1 MLTRRVE
8 LIKVVQLWSFSEKL
22 SKRIKKLRDE
32 YFSFERRPTN
42 EVIAY
47 TTGMPWDEV
56 FSYHDWGVVPE
67 MFPFLPAMRDSL
79 KVLAIKVNL
88 PEDFWKESLPIRRAI
103 FFKKVIEEY
112 LPVRILDGELI
123 VGFHFNTALS
133 KCFTKKEAKRWRKV
147 EERWFRSMVK
157 LSDLGVMNCG
167 AIPGHII
174 PNYKKV
180 LEKGFKGI
188 RDELLQWMDKH
199 KNKERKD
206 YVRAMIIAV
215 EAVKRFA
222 ERYAEEADRLAEKE
236 EDDGRRAELLEIA
249 RICRKVP
256 WEPPE
261 TFWEALQALWFTHML
276 VMAAESYPGPG
287 LSYGRLDQY
296 LYPYFKRDIGEG
308 KLTKEFAKEL
318 LCCFWIKHNYAYDY
332 MGKIGNQGI
341 NSGFGQLITI
351 GGIKEDGSDAV
362 NELTWLILEVT
373 EEMNMLEPKLNIR
386 LHKGI
391 SRAFLLR
398 VCQVL
403 ARSQGSPFLLNFDE
417 QSMKGLIWEGISENE
432 VWDYACVGC
441 LENTLQG
448 KDRSGTVDVNI
459 NLAKPL
465 ELVFGMGRDLKTGEM
480 IGVRTKDPKRFKS
493 YEEFEETYF
502 AQLKKCIQITLKLAS
517 EADAIRARWEP
528 VPYLSAL
535 IEGCAEKGIDVRQ
548 GGAVYNFITV
558 EGVGLA
564 TVADSLAAVKK
575 LVFEQREVTM
585 EELVE
590 AINRNFEG
598 FDELQRRLL
607 FKAPKFGNDDDY
619 VDLIARKVSRFW
631 TQEVF
636 KYTSPL
642 TKRRFRGG
650 YLSWNYYID
659 FGPKTAATPDGRP
672 RGRFL
677 SNGVQPVQGMDR
689 KGPTAVVRSV
699 GKLGLETAPNG
710 ASLVISLN
718 PSCVRDYEHLE
729 KLAAFLLA
737 CCEIGITNL
746 QINMISPEILREA
759 QRRPD
764 EYRNLLVRVTGYNAY
779 FVTLG
784 REQQEEIIART
795 CHGL

>member
-1 MLTRRVE
+1 MKARIWSPGGLTERV
-8 LIKVVQLWSFSEKL
+8 
-22 SKRIKKLRDE
+22 KKLRDQ
-32 YFSFERRPTN
+32 YFSFWDRPTN

-47 TTGMPWDEV
+47 TTGAPWDEV

-67 MFPFLPAMRDSL
+67 MFPFLPAIRDSL
-79 KVLAIKVNL
+79 KVLAMKVDL
-88 PEDFWKESLPIRRAI
+88 PEGFWKESLPVRRAI
-103 FFKKVIEEY
+103 FFRRVIEEH

-133 KCFTKKEAKRWRKV
+133 KCFTKEEAEEWRRA
-147 EERWFRSMVK
+147 EERWFRRVVE

-174 PNYKKV
+174 PNYRKV
-180 LEKGFKGI
+180 VERGFRGI
-188 RDELLQWMDKH
+188 RDELLQWM
-199 KNKERKD
+199 ERHTDEAKRD
-206 YVRAMIIAV
+206 YVRAMVIAV

-222 ERYAEEADRLAEKE
+222 ERYAEEAERLAASE
-236 EDDGRRAELLEIA
+236 EDEVRRAELLEIA

-256 WEPPE
+256 WEPAE
-261 TFWEALQALWFTHML
+261 TFWEALQSLWFAHML

-296 LYPYFKRDIGEG
+296 LYAYYKRDVDEG
-308 KLTKEFAKEL
+308 RLTREFAKEL

-351 GGIKEDGSDAV
+351 GGMNKDGSDAV
-362 NELTWLILEVT
+362 NELTWLILEVAY
-373 EEMNMLEPKLNIR
+373 EMNMLEPKLNVR
-386 LHKGI
+386 VHKNI
-391 SRAFLLR
+391 SRSFLLKM
-398 VCQVL
+398 CEVL
-403 ARSQGSPFLLNFDE
+403 ARTQGSPFLINFDE
-417 QSMKGLIWEGISENE
+417 PSMRGLMWEGIPEDE

-465 ELVFGMGRDLKTGEM
+465 ELVFGRGRDLKTGKM
-480 IGVRTKDPKRFKS
+480 IGVKTKDPRKFKS
-493 YEEFEETYF
+493 YEEFEEAYF
-502 AQLKKCIQITLKLAS
+502 AHLKKCIEVTLSLAS

-535 IEGCAEKGIDVRQ
+535 VDGCAEKGIDVRQ
-548 GGAVYNFITV
+548 GGAIYNFITV

-575 LVFEQREVTM
+575 LVFEEREVSM

-590 AINRNFEG
+590 AIKRNFEG

-619 VDLIARKVSRFW
+619 VDEIARKVSRFW

-636 KYTSPL
+636 KHVSPA
-642 TKRRFRGG
+642 TGRRFRGG
-650 YLSWNYYID
+650 YLSWNYFID
-659 FGPKTAATPDGRP
+659 FAPKTAATPDGRP
-672 RGRFL
+672 RGKFL

-689 KGPTAVVRSV
+689 KGPTAVIRSV

-710 ASLVISLN
+710 ASLVITLN
-718 PSCVRDYEHLE
+718 PSSVRDEEHLE
-729 KLAAFLLA
+729 KLAALLLA
-737 CCEIGITNL
+737 CCDLGVTNL
-746 QINMISPEILREA
+746 QVNMLSPEVLREA
-759 QRRPD
+759 QRKPE

>member
-1 MLTRRVE
+1 MMK
-8 LIKVVQLWSFSEKL
+8 IWSPSEKL
-22 SKRIKKLRDE
+22 SERVRKLRDE

-47 TTGMPWDEV
+47 TTGTPWDEV

-67 MFPFLPAMRDSL
+67 LFPFLPAIRDTL
-79 KVLAIKVNL
+79 KTIAVKVEP
-88 PEDFWKESLPIRRAI
+88 PEGFWKESLPVRRAI
-103 FFKKVIEEY
+103 FFRKVVEEY

-123 VGFHFNTALS
+123 VGFNFNTALS
-133 KCFTKKEAKRWRKV
+133 KCFTKKEAKKWRKA
-147 EERWFRSMVK
+147 EEKWFRKMVK

-174 PNYKKV
+174 PNYRKV

-188 RDELLQWMDKH
+188 RDELLQWMEKHEDKE
-199 KNKERKD
+199 KKD
-206 YVRAMIIAV
+206 YVRAMVIAI
-215 EAVKRFA
+215 EAVKRLA
-222 ERYAEEADRLAEKE
+222 ERYAEEAERLAEKE
-236 EDDGRRAELLEIA
+236 ENEERRRELLEIA

-256 WEPPE
+256 WEPAE
-261 TFWEALQALWFTHML
+261 TFWEALQSLWFTHML

-287 LSYGRLDQY
+287 LSHGRFDQY
-296 LYPYFKRDIGEG
+296 MYPYYKRDIEEG
-308 KLTKEFAKEL
+308 RLTKEMAKEL
-318 LCCFWIKHNYAYDY
+318 LRCFWVKHNYAYDY

-351 GGIKEDGSDAV
+351 GGIKKDGSDAV
-362 NELTWLILEVT
+362 NELTWLVLEVA

-386 LHKGI
+386 IHKNI
-391 SRAFLLR
+391 SREFLLKM
-398 VCQVL
+398 CEVL
-403 ARSQGSPFLLNFDE
+403 ARTQGSPFLINFDE
-417 QSMKGLIWEGISENE
+417 QAIKGLVWEGIPEDE
-432 VWDYACVGC
+432 AWDYGVVGC
-441 LENTLQG
+441 LENTAQG

-480 IGVRTKDPKRFKS
+480 IGVKTKDPRKFKS
-493 YEEFEETYF
+493 YEEFGEAYF
-502 AQLKKCIQITLKLAS
+502 AQLKKCIERTLELAS

-535 IEGCAEKGIDVRQ
+535 VDGCAEKGIDVRQ

-575 LVFEQREVTM
+575 LVFEDKEVTM

-590 AINRNFEG
+590 AIKRNFEG
-598 FDELQRRLL
+598 FEELQRRLL

-619 VDLIARKVSRFW
+619 VDQIARKVSRYW

-636 KYTSPL
+636 KHVSPA
-642 TKRRFRGG
+642 TGRRYRGG

-659 FGPKTAATPDGRP
+659 FAPKTAATPDGRP
-672 RGRFL
+672 RGKFL
-677 SNGVQPVQGMDR
+677 SNGVQPVQGMDS
-689 KGPTAVVRSV
+689 KGPTAVIRSV

-710 ASLVISLN
+710 ASQVITLN
-718 PSCVRDYEHLE
+718 PSSVRDAEHLE
-729 KLAAFLLA
+729 KLAALLLA
-737 CCEIGITNL
+737 CCEIGGTSL
-746 QINMISPEILREA
+746 QVNMINPEVLREA
-759 QRRPD
+759 QRKPE

-784 REQQEEIIART
+784 KEQQEEIIARA

>member
-1 MLTRRVE
+1 MIRV
-8 LIKVVQLWSFSEKL
+8 WAPSEKL
-22 SKRIKKLRDE
+22 SERVRRLREE
-32 YFSFERRPTN
+32 YFSFEKRHTN

-47 TTGMPWDEV
+47 TTGTPWDEV

-67 MFPFLPAMRDSL
+67 LFRFLPAMGDTL
-79 KVLAIKVNL
+79 KTLAIKVDL
-88 PEDFWKESLPIRRAI
+88 PEGFWKESLPVRRAI
-103 FFKKVIEEY
+103 FFRRVIEEY
-112 LPVRILDGELI
+112 LPVRILNGELI
-123 VGFHFNTALS
+123 VGFNFNTAMS
-133 KCFTKKEAKRWRKV
+133 KCFTKKEAEKWKKA
-147 EERWFRSMVK
+147 EESWFRRMVK

-167 AIPGHII
+167 AIPGHVI

-180 LEKGFKGI
+180 LEKGFSGI
-188 RDELLQWMDKH
+188 RDELFQLM
-199 KNKERKD
+199 ERHEDEAKRD

-222 ERYAEEADRLAEKE
+222 ERYAEEAERLAER
-236 EDDGRRAELLEIA
+236 EDDEGRRAELLEIA

-256 WEPPE
+256 WEPAE
-261 TFWEALQALWFTHML
+261 SFWEALQSVWFTHML

-287 LSYGRLDQY
+287 LSHGRFDQYMYPYYRRDINEGRLT
-296 LYPYFKRDIGEG
+296 REV
-308 KLTKEFAKEL
+308 AKEL
-318 LCCFWIKHNYAYDY
+318 LRCFWVKHNYAYDY

-351 GGIKEDGSDAV
+351 GGIRRDGSDAV
-362 NELTWLILEVT
+362 NELTWLVLEVA

-386 LHKGI
+386 IHRNI
-391 SRAFLLR
+391 SREFLLK
-398 VCQVL
+398 VCGVL
-403 ARSQGSPFLLNFDE
+403 ARTQGSPFLINFDE
-417 QSMKGLIWEGISENE
+417 QAIKGLVWEGIPEE
-432 VWDYACVGC
+432 EAWDYGVVGC
-441 LENTLQG
+441 LENTAQG

-465 ELVFGMGRDLKTGEM
+465 ELVFGMGRDLQTGEM
-480 IGVRTKDPKRFKS
+480 IGVKTRDPRTFRS
-493 YEEFEETYF
+493 YEEFEEAYF
-502 AQLKKCIQITLKLAS
+502 AQLKKCIEATLKLAS

-535 IEGCAEKGIDVRQ
+535 VDACAEKGVDVRQ

-564 TVADSLAAVKK
+564 TAADSLAAVKR
-575 LVFEQREVTM
+575 LVFDEKSVTM
-585 EELVE
+585 AELME
-590 AINRNFEG
+590 AIKRNFEG
-598 FDELQRRLL
+598 FEELQRRLL

-619 VDLIARKVSRFW
+619 VDQIARKVSMFW

-636 KYTSPL
+636 KHVSPA
-642 TKRRFRGG
+642 TGRRFRGG

-659 FGPKTAATPDGRP
+659 FAPKTAATPDGRP

-677 SNGVQPVQGMDR
+677 SNGVQPVQGMDTR
-689 KGPTAVVRSV
+689 GPTAVIRSV

-710 ASLVISLN
+710 ASQVITLN
-718 PSCVRDYEHLE
+718 PSSVRDAEHLE
-729 KLAAFLLA
+729 KLAALLLA
-737 CCEIGITNL
+737 CCDIGGTSL
-746 QINMISPEILREA
+746 QVNMVNPEVLREA
-759 QRRPD
+759 QRKPE

-784 REQQEEIIART
+784 KEQQEEIIARA